1 MTGPRHLFEN
11 QLVGRKPLCSVM
23 FKKPQIA
30 RKDRA
35 ENAVHRDV
43 ERRII
48 VSDDAERLFCTHFR
62 QKLFFD
68 FSDDAV
74 FGSRAGLDFAA
85 GNLPPAFPVAVAAP
99 GGERF
104 FLVRFWVRAEYYG
117 SAHGD
122 FFSYSHF
129 ASLNRQA
136 GSIDFFMLP

>member
-30 RKDRA
+30 RNARA

-48 VSDDAERLFCTHFR
+48 VSDDAERLFCAHFR

-74 FGSRAGLDFAA
+74 FGSRAG
-85 GNLPPAFPVAVAAP
+85 
-99 GGERF
+99 GERF

-117 SAHGD
+117 SAYGD
-122 FFSYSHF
+122 FFILSF
-129 ASLNRQA
+129 C
-136 GSIDFFMLP
+136 FFE